1 MIEKKKT
8 GRPKLISSDKLA
20 EALFQVFAQ
29 KGYASTSIADLT
41 HVTGMKPPSLYLAFG
56 NK

>member
-29 KGYASTSIADLT
+29 KGYASTSIA
-41 HVTGMKPPSLYLAFG
+41 
-56 NK
+56 